1 MRKLAAALAVA
12 AVPVLGMG
20 ASALAYPPGA
30 GTLFLSSSNVAP
42 GEVFTAT
49 LAGCTTGETVT
60 FSIGDDDGDDDALQ
74 AATATCDD
82 TGNASASLTAP
93 SETGSYTVSAVGGTS
108 GVSAAGTLTVSA
120 TGDDDGD
127 DGTGGD
133 DDDGDDG
140 AGAGAGGGTGTG
152 SGTLP
157 ATGSESAPIAQI
169 AGGTLIAGLGLGAV
183 AWRRR
188 RPAMA

>member
-42 GEVFTAT
+42 GEAFTAT

-60 FSIGDDDGDDDALQ
+60 FSIGDDDGDDDASQ

-120 TGDDDGD
+120 TDPGDDGD

-133 DDDGDDG
+133 DDGDDG
-140 AGAGAGGGTGTG
+140 TGAGGGTGTG